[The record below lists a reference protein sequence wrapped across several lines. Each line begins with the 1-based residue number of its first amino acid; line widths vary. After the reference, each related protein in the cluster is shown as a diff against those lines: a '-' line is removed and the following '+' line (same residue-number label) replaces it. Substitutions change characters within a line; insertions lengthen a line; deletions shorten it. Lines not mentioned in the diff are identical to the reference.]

1 MLFFRNKWLSSFK
14 NSLSAMSKQSWRERI
29 RKLNL
34 EVYALYLAFRDK
46 RCPWYAKVWIGLV
59 IGYAVSPIDLI
70 PDFIPVLGQIDDLI
84 IVPAGIAVALKMIP
98 KDVMAECRQ
107 RAVNQPM
114 DSKTKYVV
122 VGIIVSIYVLALY
135 LIADAFFHFI

>member
-1 MLFFRNKWLSSFK
+1 
-14 NSLSAMSKQSWRERI
+14 MSKQSWRERI
-29 RKLNL
+29 KKLNS
-34 EVYALYLAFRDK
+34 EVFALYLAFRDK

-98 KDVMAECRQ
+98 KGVMDECRQ

-114 DSKTKYVV
+114 NSKTKYLT
-122 VGIIVSIYVLALY
+122 VGIIVTIYALALY
-135 LIADAFFHFI
+135 LIANAIFHFI

>member
-1 MLFFRNKWLSSFK
+1 
-14 NSLSAMSKQSWRERI
+14 
-29 RKLNL
+29 
-34 EVYALYLAFRDK
+34 
-46 RCPWYAKVWIGLV
+46 V

-135 LIADAFFHFI
+135 LIVNTIFHFI